1 MSEYSTYVEWKKQF
15 GGVLKCGNGH
25 SAFFSSPPEFGGK
38 KGTFTPED
46 AFVASVNMCIHMTFL
61 KVATRA
67 RLNLLQYECEAIGET
82 ESEIGNMYH
91 FSKITLRPKIVV
103 KDSSEEKVLRL
114 VKIAEKNCIVSN
126 SVKCTVEVQPEI
138 ILK

>member
-1 MSEYSTYVEWKKQF
+1 MSEYSTYVEWKKEF

-25 SAFFSSPPEFGGK
+25 SANFSSPLEFGGK
-38 KGTFTPED
+38 KDTFTPED

-67 RLNLLQYECEAIGET
+67 RLDLVQYECEAKGET
-82 ESEIGNMYH
+82 ESEIGNIHY
-91 FSKITLRPKIVV
+91 FSKVTLRPKIVV

-114 VKIAEKNCIVSN
+114 LKIAEKNCIVSN
-126 SVKCTVEVQPEI
+126 SVKCLVEVLPDI